1 MVRWQKRV
9 FIHAWLSRAYL
20 ALARL
25 SCFFRHGLYIR
36 YKEYISK
43 MYIVY
48 GYELELC
55 RLHLTYSDVASNLSS
70 GALLTPEF

>member
-1 MVRWQKRV
+1 
-9 FIHAWLSRAYL
+9 
-20 ALARL
+20 
-25 SCFFRHGLYIR
+25 
-36 YKEYISK
+36 